1 MEHTNKKNLTHVFK
15 DVKVLY
21 VEDDLFSRE
30 KLVRIL
36 QRRFS
41 HVYTATDG
49 EEGFELF
56 LKHKPE
62 LIIADIKMNQ
72 MSGLDMIEKIR
83 GINDQVQ
90 VIVTTAHDDSEFFIR
105 SIEYNVNHFI
115 LKPIELD
122 RFLIALQKSAQQIQ
136 LELEL
141 NKQKK
146 FTRAIL
152 DFQDHLIFVVEND
165 EIVEFNSAFSKFT
178 GMKKD
183 VHLHKGNE
191 LSQLIVD
198 DINYFTPKDRTKWIV
213 EFLERPE
220 KHMKIRLR
228 RIDGKTCIFH
238 MKATNINQCEN
249 QFLFVCTDISE
260 LEEESKRNKH
270 LAMMDPLTNSF
281 NRLKFDEIL
290 TSEIRR
296 SERYH
301 HPFSLIMMDI
311 DHFKKVNDCFGHQ
324 IGDEVLCTISTIVQ
338 QRIRESD
345 IFARWGGEEF
355 IILAPETTIKGA
367 VELAESIRSLINNFS
382 FQKINHITCS
392 FGVAEFNAGKSKREL
407 FSEVDQALY
416 QAKNKGKNCV
426 SVYKEEIISR

>member
-1 MEHTNKKNLTHVFK
+1 LHTNPKKLTHVFK

-41 HVYTATDG
+41 HVYTAADG

-56 LKHKPE
+56 KKHKPE

-83 GINDQVQ
+83 EINDQVQ

-122 RFLIALQKSAQQIQ
+122 RFLIALQKSIQQIQ

-178 GMKKD
+178 GMEKG
-183 VHLHKGNE
+183 VPLHKCNE

-198 DINYFTPKDRTKWIV
+198 DINYFTPKDQTKWIV
-213 EFLERPE
+213 EFLARPE
-220 KHMKIRLR
+220 KHTKIRLR
-228 RIDGKTCIFH
+228 SRDGKTYIFF
-238 MKATNINQCEN
+238 MKATNINQYEN

-296 SERYH
+296 SERYQ

-355 IILAPETTIKGA
+355 IILAPETTLEGA
-367 VELAESIRSLINNFS
+367 VELAESIRLLINSFC

-392 FGVAEFNAGKSKREL
+392 FGVAEFNARKSKREL
-407 FSEVDQALY
+407 FSEVDRALY
-416 QAKNKGKNCV
+416 HSKNRGKNCV
-426 SVYKEEIISR
+426 SFITEETLSR

>member
-1 MEHTNKKNLTHVFK
+1 MVFTNPNTHAFK

-36 QRRFS
+36 QRRFPYI
-41 HVYTATDG
+41 YTAADG

-56 LKHKPE
+56 KKHKPE

-83 GINDQVQ
+83 EINDQVQ
-90 VIVTTAHDDSEFFIR
+90 VIVTTAHDDSEFFIH

-165 EIVEFNSAFSKFT
+165 QIVEFNSAFSKFT
-178 GMKKD
+178 GMEKG
-183 VHLHKGNE
+183 VPLHKGNE

-198 DINYFTPKDRTKWIV
+198 DINYFKPEDQTNWIA
-213 EFLERPE
+213 EILARPE
-220 KHMKIRLR
+220 KQTKIRLR
-228 RIDGKTCIFH
+228 RIDGNTFIFF
-238 MKATNINQCEN
+238 MKVTNINQFES
-249 QFLFVCTDISE
+249 QFLFVCTDITE

-270 LAMMDPLTNSF
+270 LAMMDSLTNSY

-355 IILAPETTIKGA
+355 IILAPETTLEGA
-367 VELAESIRSLINNFS
+367 IELAESIRLLINSFS
-382 FQKINHITCS
+382 FQKINHLTCS
-392 FGVAEFNAGKSKREL
+392 FGVAEFNTGKSKREL
-407 FSEVDQALY
+407 FSEVDRALY
-416 QAKNKGKNCV
+416 HSKNQGKNCV
-426 SVYKEEIISR
+426 SIITEEILRR